1 MQFKFCVFTYYFHGI
16 KLIFPLQVP
25 FYLSMSDR
33 KPTAQFLFWPELSAH
48 PTRLARYFQ
57 TTRPFWHV
65 TYNVPEGPGV
75 VASFRRMRTYRNR
88 PVWHAGRSGTPHL
101 SERLS
106 VWTKGTISVGDFRRG
121 VCLAWFLD
129 FLGLGIVTRR
139 EMWNARYG
147 VNASENV
154 LQNREA
160 RTVPLKTCKVL
171 GRWVE
176 SEARPRS
183 EKEGE
188 PSGTPSGNSLIL
200 QQNGSPVPRPGR

>member
-88 PVWHAGRSGTPHL
+88 PVWHATPVGTRAHGRLPAVGWDHKWYYYLPPYWPRLYKYWRTQKHGYQL
-101 SERLS
+101 SFAVL
-106 VWTKGTISVGDFRRG
+106 
-121 VCLAWFLD
+121 C
-129 FLGLGIVTRR
+129 
-139 EMWNARYG
+139 YG
-147 VNASENV
+147 
-154 LQNREA
+154 
-160 RTVPLKTCKVL
+160 
-171 GRWVE
+171 
-176 SEARPRS
+176 
-183 EKEGE
+183 
-188 PSGTPSGNSLIL
+188 
-200 QQNGSPVPRPGR
+200 